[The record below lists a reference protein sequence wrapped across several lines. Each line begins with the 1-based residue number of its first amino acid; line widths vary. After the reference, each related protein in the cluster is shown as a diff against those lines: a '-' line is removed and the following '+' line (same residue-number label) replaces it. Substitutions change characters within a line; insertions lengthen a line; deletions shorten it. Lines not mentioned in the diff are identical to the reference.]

1 MKSSS
6 SEESVRKRSHSV
18 GGNSLAPSTL
28 STMTTTN
35 ICDINDTVMD
45 SGKQDI
51 IGKDWQALYSVIF
64 KDMQFFKTHEK
75 LHFVNRWHKEIH
87 LSRWTACIWNVYGIY
102 GFGIE

>member
-35 ICDINDTVMD
+35 ICEITDAVMD
-45 SGKQDI
+45 IKQEI
-51 IGKDWQALYSVIF
+51 IGKALS
-64 KDMQFFKTHEK
+64 
-75 LHFVNRWHKEIH
+75 
-87 LSRWTACIWNVYGIY
+87 
-102 GFGIE
+102 GFGFYVTLKGLKSQERYIMSERTQFMQIMTKNFVHFYR